1 MIVEWTMPLSNS
13 SRPAPSQPKQFGKR
27 RSDLSATLTAF
38 RWRAHDRGELI
49 VQSLGLVLA
58 VASTTFAT
66 YMISNSERD
75 PNFAGLEHLAIFS
88 RPALGTHYREM
99 IERQIAAAERRS
111 VDYTPV
117 GAIGSST
124 RNMSAPGFV
133 LLGVN
138 SGLAVVQAPNAIV
151 RVSKG
156 DMLDGLGRV
165 MSIERRGN
173 KWVVI
178 TQSGLIISN

>member
-1 MIVEWTMPLSNS
+1 MPLSNS
-13 SRPAPSQPKQFGKR
+13 TRTVRSRPKLFGKR
-27 RSDLSATLTAF
+27 RSDVTATPTAS
-38 RWRAHDRGELI
+38 RWRAHDRGELV
-49 VQSLGLVLA
+49 VQSMGLMLA
-58 VASTTFAT
+58 VVSTSFAT

-75 PNFAGLEHLAIFS
+75 PNFSGLEHLAIFS
-88 RPALGTHYREM
+88 RPALGTRHRELT
-99 IERQIAAAERRS
+99 ERQIATVERRD

-117 GAIGSST
+117 GAISSSA
-124 RNMSAPGFV
+124 RNMTAPGFV

-151 RVSKG
+151 RVSLG

-165 MSIERRGN
+165 TSIERRGN
-173 KWVVI
+173 KWVVV